1 MSEEMGPRRTDPE
14 QALSD
19 EERADSDPD
28 QADST
33 TPVERDGVDIGDLH
47 IDTDAVIETTGTILK
62 DVGIT
67 LLVALLLLPL
77 AALWGIGN
85 ARTTDYLG
93 PHRTDFAVD
102 YSGEFT
108 LDLGP
113 LGEAYLPNDML
124 PDPLQVLG
132 IQVDLGTITNLQGD
146 SLLSEETLSAYLT
159 LVDAPEEGL
168 RGIAEE
174 LAFDAL
180 RETAKAE
187 VVLLLLALV
196 WTQRRRFLSRTVGA
210 ALTPLRMFG
219 AWLIALVLVG
229 ASILVPPEPPEA
241 ASRYPIS
248 LAQGD
253 LFDGL
258 TVDNQLLA
266 ALLNQGISGLE
277 LLAQRQQEAIDE
289 YIAAATTSMSGQF
302 PDLMEPDDDEV
313 LLLGFSDL
321 HCSLAMT
328 EVIRRLSA
336 RVQPDVVVS
345 SGDDTMNGTAAERAC
360 VTREREIGSPFVVAT
375 GNHDSDITE
384 AQMRRAGMEVLD
396 GEIVPVNGINFL
408 GDDDPEYN
416 IPFSVNRV
424 KDRPESEEE
433 MAARLLGVADDSDVD
448 VMLVHQPAAAKV
460 ITAQPDPPMKL
471 LMWGHFHTELGPDVI
486 QHQDGSWTV
495 AMQAGTAGGVLQPTI
510 TSFSTPFSPPRKEAD
525 VYLFSMHK
533 GTKLITRVQPVRFL
547 PSGEAVVEEP
557 FVTGDVDDV
566 PAETRE
572 RLGDEDVE
580 PTPQVSPGGPT
591 EPGNTPTPG
600 G

>member
-1 MSEEMGPRRTDPE
+1 MSEGMETRRTEPE
-14 QALSD
+14 ESGLA
-19 EERADSDPD
+19 E
-28 QADST
+28 
-33 TPVERDGVDIGDLH
+33 ERDGVVIGDLH
-47 IDTDAVIETTGTILK
+47 IDTEAVIETTETVLK

-77 AALWGIGN
+77 SLLWGIGH
-85 ARTTDYLG
+85 AQTTDYLG

-102 YSGEFT
+102 YSGEIT

-113 LGEAYLPNDML
+113 LGEAYLPNDVL
-124 PDPLQVLG
+124 PGPARVLG
-132 IQVDLGTITNLQGD
+132 VQVELGTITNLQGD
-146 SLLSEETLSAYLT
+146 KLLSEETLSAYLT
-159 LVDAPEEGL
+159 LVDAPEEAL

-196 WTQRRRFLSRTVGA
+196 WTQRRRFLSRTLGA
-210 ALTPLRMFG
+210 KLTPLRMSG
-219 AWLIALVLVG
+219 AWLVTLCLVG
-229 ASILVPPEPPEA
+229 GSILVPPEPPEVG
-241 ASRYPIS
+241 SRYPIS
-248 LAQGD
+248 LSRD
-253 LFDGL
+253 TPFDGL

-277 LLAQRQQEAIDE
+277 LLAKRQQEAIDT
-289 YIAAATTSMSGQF
+289 YIASATTSMSSQF
-302 PDLMEPDDDEV
+302 PELMEPTEDEV
-313 LLLGFSDL
+313 LLLGYSDL

-336 RVQPDVVVS
+336 RVEPDVVMS

-360 VTREREIGSPFVVAT
+360 ITRESAIGSPLVVAT

-384 AQMRRAGMEVLD
+384 AQMRRAEMDVLD
-396 GEIVPVNGINFL
+396 GEVISVNGIDFL

-416 IPFSVNRV
+416 IPFSVDRV
-424 KDRPESEEE
+424 KKRPESEEE
-433 MAARLLGVADDSDVD
+433 MAARLLGVAADSDVD

-460 ITAQPDPPMKL
+460 ITAEPDPPMKL
-471 LMWGHFHTELGPDVI
+471 LMWGHFHKEDGPDVI
-486 QHQDGSWTV
+486 QHEDGSWTV
-495 AMQAGTAGGVLQPTI
+495 ALQAGTAGGVLQPTI

-557 FVTGDVDDV
+557 MVTGDVEDV
-566 PAETRE
+566 PPETRE

-580 PTPQVSPGGPT
+580 PTPSPGSADTPGGSASPGG
-591 EPGNTPTPG
+591 
-600 G
+600 

>member
-1 MSEEMGPRRTDPE
+1 MSEDMESHRTDP
-14 QALSD
+14 
-19 EERADSDPD
+19 
-28 QADST
+28 
-33 TPVERDGVDIGDLH
+33 ERDGVDIGDLH

-62 DVGIT
+62 DIGIT
-67 LLVALLLLPL
+67 VLVALLVLPL
-77 AALWGIGN
+77 AVMWGIGH

-102 YSGEFT
+102 YSGEIT

-124 PDPLQVLG
+124 PAPLQAVG
-132 IQVDLGTITNLQGD
+132 VQVELGTITNLQGD

-159 LVDAPEEGL
+159 LVDAPAEAL

-174 LAFDAL
+174 LALDAL
-180 RETAKAE
+180 RETVKAE

-196 WTQRRRFLSRTVGA
+196 WTQRRRFLSRKVGS
-210 ALTPLRMFG
+210 ALTPLRMTG
-219 AWLIALVLVG
+219 AWLVVMALVG
-229 ASILVPPEPPEA
+229 ASILVPPDPPEVG
-241 ASRYPIS
+241 SRYPIS
-248 LAQGD
+248 LSRETP
-253 LFDGL
+253 FDHL

-289 YIAAATTSMSGQF
+289 YIASATSSMSTQF
-302 PDLMEPDDDEV
+302 PDLMEPTDDEV
-313 LLLGFSDL
+313 LMLGFSDL

-360 VTREREIGSPFVVAT
+360 ITREREIGSPFVVAT

-396 GEIVPVNGINFL
+396 GETVAVNGIDFL

-433 MAARLLGVADDSDVD
+433 MADRLLDVAGDSGVD

-460 ITAQPDPPMKL
+460 ITAVPDPPMKL
-471 LMWGHFHTELGPDVI
+471 LMWGHFHNELGPDVV
-486 QHQDGSWTV
+486 QHEDGSWTV
-495 AMQAGTAGGVLQPTI
+495 ALQAGTAGGVLQPTI

-547 PSGEAVVEEP
+547 PSGDAVVEEP
-557 FVTGDVDDV
+557 FVTGNVDDV

-580 PTPQVSPGGPT
+580 PSPGPT
-591 EPGNTPTPG
+591 ARPTPG
-600 G
+600 APDSTPGG